1 MILKRIILCLGMLL
15 CFMACNRFKG
25 PKKPENLIPQDK
37 MINILIDSKL
47 LSSANSAN
55 KRTLIDSNL
64 DVNTYVYQ
72 KYKIDSLQFA
82 DSNAYYA
89 FHIDL
94 YDAIYNKAID
104 SLNRLYEQLKD
115 LQAEEW
121 KAQTQKEIDEPIERG
136 VKRDSLKFIKPIMD

>member
-1 MILKRIILCLGMLL
+1 
-15 CFMACNRFKG
+15 MACNRFKG